1 MPSAVENPERQRSG
15 QSTVVVVDYDRRV
28 VSPADDS
35 GISLVSTVLTE
46 EFTGSLAGNGVA
58 DHVRVVRRDGTDT
71 FTGIERF
78 DGALDGRPGSFVLTA
93 QGYTTARGVVHGR
106 WEVVPGSAT
115 GELVG
120 LRGHGV
126 FTFIPECE
134 DAGNAAAND
143 VAERGAAADTLTYWY
158 EAVD

>member
-1 MPSAVENPERQRSG
+1 MPSPVEDPQRQRSG
-15 QSTVVVVDYDRRV
+15 QSTVIVVDYDRMV

-46 EFTGSLAGNGVA
+46 QFTGSLAGTGVA
-58 DHVRVVRRDGTDT
+58 DHVRVVRPDGTDT

-93 QGYTTARGVVHGR
+93 QGNTTATGVVHGH

-115 GELVG
+115 GEL
-120 LRGHGV
+120 L
-126 FTFIPECE
+126 
-134 DAGNAAAND
+134 
-143 VAERGAAADTLTYWY
+143 
-158 EAVD
+158 

>member
-1 MPSAVENPERQRSG
+1 M
-15 QSTVVVVDYDRRV
+15 VVDYDRRV

-35 GISLVSTVLTE
+35 GMSLVSTVLTE
-46 EFTGSLAGNGVA
+46 QFTGSLAGTGVA
-58 DHVRVVRRDGTDT
+58 DHVRVVRADGTDT

-93 QGYTTARGVVHGR
+93 QGYTTATGVVHGH

-115 GELVG
+115 EELAG

-126 FTFIPECE
+126 FTFTPERE
-134 DAGNAAAND
+134 AEANRETADGAG
-143 VAERGAAADTLTYWY
+143 RGAAADTFTYWY
-158 EAVD
+158 EVVD